1 MKQEEPPKYDAFQV
15 APDPILWKDRKR
27 ILGMPISF
35 TRYEIDTERLTTR
48 IGFFR
53 TITNDILLYRILD
66 LKLNRS
72 LWQKLFGVGT
82 IMLYTADQSDN
93 QCPLINIKRPEKVRR
108 FLSKIIEK
116 ERNDRRL
123 IGRELFG
130 VAGAGMTDI
139 DGDGVPD

>member
-1 MKQEEPPKYDAFQV
+1 MKQEEPPKYAAFQV

-35 TRYEIDTERLTTR
+35 TRYENDTERLTTR
-48 IGFFR
+48 TGFFR

-66 LKLNRS
+66 LILSRS
-72 LWQKLFGVGT
+72 LWQKLFDVGT
-82 IMLYTADQSDN
+82 IMLYTAVHSDI
-93 QCPLINIKRPEKVRR
+93 QCPLVIIKRPEKVRR

-123 IGRELFG
+123 TGRELFG